1 MSDFWNGCPY
11 IQQDLERVKD
21 IIHRELTLGAG
32 RFEDILSEIRGS
44 TGKMLRPGFFLLCS
58 RLNNGKPAEHAVGAS
73 SISGSELHPRLYTI
87 AAAIEMLHMASL
99 IHDDILD
106 EAETR
111 RGKTAL
117 YRSYGKKKAVLAGDF
132 IFSRCFTMVADY
144 SSIEHARLLS
154 KGISAICK
162 SEVLGKTGVEETS
175 FRSYLHRTIGKTA
188 VLFSL
193 SFYLGA
199 RENGVDDVTS
209 VILRRAGYNIGI
221 GFQIIDDILDFEGDA
236 GTLGKPVLSD
246 LRQGIITLPVLCAL
260 HNENGKGTLKKRLRL
275 SHYSGRDVRTII
287 NLVQENGGILKAR
300 EWARKYTDR
309 ALREIGKLPE
319 TQSKACLQAAGEK
332 LLSRVY

>member
-1 MSDFWNGCPY
+1 MSDFWNGCPH
-11 IQQDLERVKD
+11 IRQDLDKVKD
-21 IIHRELTLGAG
+21 IIHRELSVSAGA
-32 RFEDILSEIRGS
+32 FEDILSDIRSS

-58 RLNNGKPAEHAVGAS
+58 RLNNGMQTEDN
-73 SISGSELHPRLYTI
+73 IGSNSNGPVLPRRLYTI

-111 RGKTAL
+111 RGKTAV

-144 SSIEHARLLS
+144 SSIENARLLS

-162 SEVLGKTGVEETS
+162 SEVMGKIGIEETS

-199 RENGVDDVTS
+199 KENGIDDATS

-221 GFQIIDDILDFEGDA
+221 GFQIIDDILDFEGDE

-260 HNENGKGTLKKRLRL
+260 RNENGRGTLKKKLKL
-275 SHYSGRDVRTII
+275 SHYSGRDVRGII
-287 NLVQENGGILKAR
+287 SLVQENGGILKAR
-300 EWARKYTDR
+300 QWAQKYTDR
-309 ALREIGKLPE
+309 ALREIRKLPE
-319 TQSKACLQAAGEK
+319 SMSRSCLESAAEQ
-332 LLSRVY
+332 LLSRIY